1 MQIDFILLFNCLS
14 TSDHE
19 FHIKICLIHTQGKI
33 KTEFVQNVI
42 FIFGLIIQNGH
53 ELTFF
58 AVDKNTT

>member
-1 MQIDFILLFNCLS
+1 M
-14 TSDHE
+14 
-19 FHIKICLIHTQGKI
+19 